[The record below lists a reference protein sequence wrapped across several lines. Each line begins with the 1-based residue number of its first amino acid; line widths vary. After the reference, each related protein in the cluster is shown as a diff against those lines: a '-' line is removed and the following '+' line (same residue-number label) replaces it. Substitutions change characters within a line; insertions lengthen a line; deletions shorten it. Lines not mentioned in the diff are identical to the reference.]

1 MKSNS
6 ALILD
11 NKEAVIQYL
20 DGLIFNANEWLRYA
34 ATIVQNSDSIDE
46 AERGET
52 MRALTVIHEQFDMM
66 KKHVRLDASV
76 VEGLKL
82 SLDAKDREL
91 AAAYEALSEVEQ
103 HSDER
108 ALELADAL
116 VEMKV
121 DEIFD
126 SEDTIVEAQIEYIA
140 QKMIDEENPDFVE
153 EQERDRFNK
162 MLHEAKDKAMHEL
175 TFNHDF
181 DDEPEEAEVIEE

>member
-1 MKSNS
+1 MVSNS

-34 ATIVQNSDSIDE
+34 ATIVQNSDTIDE
-46 AERGET
+46 KDRDET

-116 VEMKV
+116 VE
-121 DEIFD
+121 
-126 SEDTIVEAQIEYIA
+126 
-140 QKMIDEENPDFVE
+140 
-153 EQERDRFNK
+153 
-162 MLHEAKDKAMHEL
+162 
-175 TFNHDF
+175 
-181 DDEPEEAEVIEE
+181 